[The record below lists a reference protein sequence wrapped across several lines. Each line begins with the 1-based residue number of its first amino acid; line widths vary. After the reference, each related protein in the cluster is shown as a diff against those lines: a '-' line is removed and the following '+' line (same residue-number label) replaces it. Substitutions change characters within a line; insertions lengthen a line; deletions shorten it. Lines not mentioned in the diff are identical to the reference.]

1 MTTTLAPP
9 RVDRFDVVTRVAH
22 WVTAVLVVVLVAT
35 GTILYVGPLSV
46 AVGRRALL
54 KNLHRFSGLLL
65 PVPLAAGL
73 LVSRWLRADM
83 VTLGRWSDDDRRWLR
98 RRTRRATTGRFN
110 GGQKLVTALFGAGL
124 AVQLMTGSIMTWP
137 EHFPDDLRTGA
148 TFMHDWTY
156 LALTV
161 LVVAH
166 VVQAFQHPHLLRAM
180 LRGGPGGP
188 STR

>member
-1 MTTTLAPP
+1 MTDVLAP
-9 RVDRFDVVTRVAH
+9 RRLDRFDVVTRIVH
-22 WVTAVLVVVLVAT
+22 WATAVLVLILLAT
-35 GTILYVGPLSV
+35 GTILYVGPLSI

-54 KNLHRFSGLLL
+54 KDLHRFSGLLL

-73 LVSRWLRADM
+73 FISRWLRADM

-98 RRTRRATTGRFN
+98 RRTRRPTEARFN

-166 VVQAFQHPHLLRAM
+166 IQQAFQHPQLLRAM
-180 LRGGPGGP
+180 VRGGSP
-188 STR
+188 TK